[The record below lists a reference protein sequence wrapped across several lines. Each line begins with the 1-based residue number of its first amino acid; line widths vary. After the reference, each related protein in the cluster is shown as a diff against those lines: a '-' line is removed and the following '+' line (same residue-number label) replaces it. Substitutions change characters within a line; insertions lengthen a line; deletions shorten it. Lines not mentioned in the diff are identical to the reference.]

1 MSCLVVCTMNT
12 RYPNCLTGWMI
23 GDKVWESNSRSKL
36 FSERDDP
43 EVDCSVLCL
52 VVLFFEKEGKIL
64 SGVVANAVA
73 FYFTCLF
80 ELSV

>member
-1 MSCLVVCTMNT
+1 MFFFFET
-12 RYPNCLTGWMI
+12 I
-23 GDKVWESNSRSKL
+23 
-36 FSERDDP
+36 
-43 EVDCSVLCL
+43 DCSVLDL
-52 VVLFFEKEGKIL
+52 VVFEKEGKIL

>member
-1 MSCLVVCTMNT
+1 
-12 RYPNCLTGWMI
+12 MI
-23 GDKVWESNSRSKL
+23 LDI
-36 FSERDDP
+36 
-43 EVDCSVLCL
+43 DCSVLYL